1 METTNDTPETSQK
14 PSGWLKALSLWARW
28 LLILSASVW
37 VLVLGVWMG
46 LHGLIVPRID
56 LLRPSLERLT
66 TSALGVS
73 VEIGVLEARSD
84 SLIPTFEAREVV
96 FRNTAGEEILR
107 LPRMVATLSPQS
119 VAQLSFDQLYIERPE
134 FEIRRLAE
142 GQWRFAGIPLQAGAD
157 SPLADWFFS
166 QTEFI
171 VRQGKVHWQD
181 ATASAHAVTLED
193 IDLVVR
199 NGLRSH
205 TLRLDATPPKA
216 WGERFSLQ
224 GNFKQP
230 LLSLHEGRWQDWS
243 GQAFGQFGRLD
254 LSAIH
259 PHLNLPQGLTLAEG
273 TGWLRVWADIK
284 QGALTGVTADAD
296 LQNLQAQ
303 WEARIPA
310 LKLRQ
315 LKGRLSSRPWG
326 TGHELTL
333 RDLALVAED
342 GETWDAKSLR
352 LAWAAAMDTQP
363 AQGELQ
369 ADQLDLLALQRIG
382 MRLPVPEDVRQALAI
397 YQPKGQVNQLQA
409 KWSGSWPALSQYSA
423 RAQLQNLSVKSA
435 PDNAPATWPRLPA
448 LEGLNAEL
456 DISPN
461 QGKARLQFREGQMSW
476 PNLWEEPQL
485 PLKDLSADLQWQRK
499 GDRWQVQI
507 TQGRFA
513 NTDMAGDFQ
522 LNWQSAESGTGPGVL
537 DLTGNLNRLDARQVH
552 RYLPLALNQNIR
564 HYVRDAITQGQANQV
579 RLRVKGDLKHFPFSD
594 PKLGEFRIAG
604 QISKVA
610 YNYVPRYNA
619 NKDVAKPNI
628 EWPGLVDVAGE
639 LVFERN
645 GMLLKN
651 ARAKLQGAP
660 NLAWGGVEARIA
672 NFSETVVDV
681 KAEAKGP
688 LAEGLRWVVQ
698 SPVHAMLERALEKT
712 TAQGVVDYRLRLSL
726 PLQNLDKS
734 KVSGSLT
741 FANNDL
747 QMTPDSPALSRLRG
761 QLNFSETGFTLQNA
775 QARLLGGE
783 ARVEGSLRTQLKS
796 EEAPLQLRIQGTASA
811 EGVRSAKELGWIARI
826 GQSLEGSTSYNATFN
841 LRSNQPEV
849 SVISSLQG
857 LAIRAPAPL
866 GKDMAST
873 QAMKLDV
880 ALTPE
885 SLRPG
890 SKRLEDQIVFQLG
903 DVLALRYVRDLAGA
917 QEKVLRGGIALGP
930 SGIQAAPQPDMG
942 VSLLVNL
949 DQVDVDRW
957 EAWLSTLSAST
968 QPQAS
973 ANAAKA
979 TITPDNAQAYLP
991 NSFALQ
997 SPELSIDGRQLH
1009 HVLVGGSRQGDLWRA
1024 TVSAQEVN
1032 GYTEYRPS
1040 TANNPARLY
1049 ARLAYLNIP
1058 PSASNDVDN
1067 LLSEQPAS
1075 VPALDIVVNELELRG
1090 KRLGRAEVDAVN
1102 RVLPGGG
1109 REWRLNKF
1117 NLSMPE
1123 ASFNASG
1130 NWSASQAGAP
1140 KKTALDFTLDV
1151 NDSGD
1156 LLKRLGMPGA
1166 VRSGKGR
1173 LAGQVGW
1180 VGSPL
1185 NPDYPSMSGQFNV
1198 NIERGQFL
1206 KTDPGAARL
1215 LGVLNL
1221 QALPRR
1227 LLLDFRDVF
1236 SEGFAFD
1243 FFRGD
1248 VNIQQGMAYTN
1259 NLQMKG
1265 VNAAVMMEGKADIGR
1280 ETQDLKV
1287 VIVPDINAGTA
1298 SLVYS
1303 TINPVIG
1310 LTSFLAQYFLR
1321 RPLTEANTQEFHVDG
1336 TWSDPK
1342 VTRIQHKP
1350 AAKP

>member
-1 METTNDTPETSQK
+1 METTTVTPETPHK
-14 PSGWLKALSLWARW
+14 PSGWLKAFALWARW
-28 LLILSASVW
+28 LLIVCASVW
-37 VLVLGVWMG
+37 VLVLGVWIG
-46 LHGLIVPRID
+46 LHALIVPRID

-66 TSALGVS
+66 SSALGVS
-73 VEIGVLEARSD
+73 VQIGVLEARSD
-84 SLIPTFEAREVV
+84 SLIPTFEARDVALLDSAN
-96 FRNTAGEEILR
+96 REILR
-107 LPRMVATLSPQS
+107 LPRVVATLSPQS

-134 FEIRRLAE
+134 FEVRRLAQ
-142 GQWRFAGIPLQAGAD
+142 GQWAIAGLPLQPASD
-157 SPLADWFFS
+157 STLADWFFS

-171 VRQGKVHWQD
+171 VRHGKVHWQD
-181 ATASAHAVTLED
+181 ALSDAKAVTFDEV
-193 IDLVVR
+193 DLVIR

-205 TLRLDATPPKA
+205 LLRLDATPPGA

-243 GQAFGQFGRLD
+243 GQAFGQFGNLD
-254 LSAIH
+254 VSAIR
-259 PHLNLPQGLTLAEG
+259 PHLNLPQGFQIAQG

-284 QGALTGVTADAD
+284 HGALTGVTADAD

-303 WEARIPA
+303 WETKIPA

-315 LKGRLSSRPWG
+315 LKGRLSSRLWG
-326 TGHELTL
+326 AGHEVTL
-333 RDLALVAED
+333 RDLALVTED
-342 GETWDAKSLR
+342 GEVWEGKSLR
-352 LAWAAAMDTQP
+352 LAWTGALDSQP

-369 ADQLDLLALQRIG
+369 ADQLDLDALQRIG
-382 MRLPVPEDVRQALAI
+382 MRLPLSDTLRQALAG
-397 YQPKGQVNQLQA
+397 YQPKGQVTQLHA
-409 KWSGSWPALSQYSA
+409 KWSGSWPNLSQYSA
-423 RAQLQNLSVKSA
+423 RAQLQNLSLKSL
-435 PDNAPATWPRLPA
+435 PDNAPAPWPRLPA
-448 LEGLNAEL
+448 LEGLNAEVEV
-456 DISPN
+456 SPN
-461 QGKARLQFREGQMSW
+461 QGKARLQFREGQMTW

-485 PLKDLSADLQWQRK
+485 SLKDLSADVQWQRK
-499 GDRWQVQI
+499 DSRWQVQI
-507 TQGRFA
+507 TQGRLA
-513 NTDMAGDFQ
+513 NSDMAGDFQ
-522 LNWQSAESGTGPGVL
+522 LNWQSNESGTGPGVL
-537 DLTGNLNRLDARQVH
+537 DLTGNLSRLDARQVH
-552 RYLPLALNQNIR
+552 RYLPVNLNPNIR
-564 HYVRDAITQGQANQV
+564 HYVREAITQGQANQV
-579 RLRVKGDLKHFPFSD
+579 KLRVRGDLRHFPFSD

-604 QISKVA
+604 NISKVA
-610 YNYVPRYNA
+610 YNYAPRPNA
-619 NKDVAKPNI
+619 VKDTAKPST

-645 GMLLKN
+645 GMQFKN
-651 ARAKLQGAP
+651 GRAKLQGAP
-660 NLAWGGVEARIA
+660 NLFWSGVEARIP
-672 NFSETVVDV
+672 NFSEAVVDV

-688 LAEGLRWVVQ
+688 LADGIRWVIQ
-698 SPVHAMLERALEKT
+698 SPVHALLERALEKT

-726 PLQNLDKS
+726 PLQNLEKS
-734 KVSGSLT
+734 KVSGSLI

-747 QMTPDSPALSRLRG
+747 QITPDSPALSRVRG
-761 QLNFSETGFTLQNA
+761 QLNFSETGFALQNA

-783 ARVEGSLRTQLKS
+783 ARVEGSLRTQLNS
-796 EEAPLQLRIQGTASA
+796 EEAPLQLRIQGSASA
-811 EGVRSAKELGWIARI
+811 EGVRSAKELGWIAQL

-841 LRSNQPEV
+841 LRRNQPEV

-857 LAIRAPAPL
+857 MAIRAPDPL
-866 GKDMAST
+866 GKTMAST
-873 QAMKLDV
+873 QALRVDL

-885 SLRPG
+885 SARAG
-890 SKRLEDQIVFQLG
+890 SKRLEDQIVVQLG
-903 DVLALRYVRDLAGA
+903 DVLALRYVRDLAGPR
-917 QEKVLRGGIALGP
+917 EKVLRGGIALGA
-930 SGIQAAPQPDMG
+930 SGIQAAPQPDTG

-949 DQVDVDRW
+949 EQLDVDRW
-957 EAWLSTLSAST
+957 EAWLATMSTSSP
-968 QPQAS
+968 PQVSPAPGK
-973 ANAAKA
+973 AAPLA
-979 TITPDNAQAYLP
+979 ETSQAYLP
-991 NSFALQ
+991 TSFALQ
-997 SPELSIDGRQLH
+997 SPELSIDGRHLH
-1009 HVLVGGSRQGDLWRA
+1009 HVLVGGSRVGDLWRA

-1032 GYTEYRPS
+1032 GYTEYRPG

-1058 PSASNDVDN
+1058 PSASNDVDQ

-1075 VPALDIVVNELELRG
+1075 IPALDIVVNDLELRG
-1090 KRLGRAEVDAVN
+1090 KRFGRAEVDAVN
-1102 RVLPGGG
+1102 RLVPGGG

-1130 NWSASQAGAP
+1130 NWSASQASAP
-1140 KKTALDFTLDV
+1140 KKTALDFTLEV

-1156 LLKRLGMPGA
+1156 LLKRLGMPDA
-1166 VRSGKGR
+1166 VRAGKGK
-1173 LAGQVGW
+1173 LVGQVSW

-1185 NPDYPSMSGQFNV
+1185 SPDYPSMSGQFNV

-1227 LLLDFRDVF
+1227 LFLDFRDVF

-1248 VNIQQGMAYTN
+1248 VNIQQGMAHTN

-1303 TINPVIG
+1303 TINPVVG

-1342 VTRIQHKP
+1342 VTRINNKP
-1350 AAKP
+1350 TAKP

>member
-1 METTNDTPETSQK
+1 METTNDTPDTSQK
-14 PSGWLKALSLWARW
+14 PSGWLKAWSLWARW

-37 VLVLGVWMG
+37 VLVLGVWIA

-56 LLRPSLERLT
+56 VLRPGLERLT

-84 SLIPTFEAREVV
+84 SLIPTFEARDIAL
-96 FRNTAGEEILR
+96 RNNAGQEILR
-107 LPRMVATLSPQS
+107 LPRIVATLSPQS
-119 VAQLSFDQLYIERPE
+119 LAQLSFDQLYIERPE
-134 FEIRRLAE
+134 FEISR
-142 GQWRFAGIPLQAGAD
+142 QAGGHWTVAGLPLQSGQD
-157 SPLADWFFS
+157 SGWADWFFS
-166 QTEFI
+166 QKEFI
-171 VRQGKVHWQD
+171 VRHGKLHWKD
-181 ATASAHAVTLED
+181 EASAAPTVTFEEVD
-193 IDLVVR
+193 VVIR

-205 TLRLDATPPKA
+205 ALRLDATPPKA

-230 LLSLHEGRWQDWS
+230 LLSLHEARWQDWS
-243 GQAFGQFGRLD
+243 GQAFGQFGKLEMAAVQAH
-254 LSAIH
+254 LS
-259 PHLNLPQGLTLAEG
+259 LPDGFKMTQG

-284 QGALTGVTADAD
+284 HGAVTLVTADAD

-303 WEARIPA
+303 WDAKIPA
-310 LKLRQ
+310 LTLRQ
-315 LKGRLSSRPWG
+315 LKGRWSSRLWG
-326 TGHELTL
+326 TGQEVTL
-333 RDLALVAED
+333 RDMSLVTED
-342 GETWDAKSLR
+342 GEAWEGKSLR
-352 LAWAAAMDTQP
+352 LAWTAALDSQA

-369 ADQLDLLALQRIG
+369 ADQLDLDALQRIG
-382 MRLPVPEDVRQALAI
+382 SRLPWSADVRQAIAA
-397 YQPKGQVNQLQA
+397 YQPKGQVNNLQA
-409 KWSGSWPALSQYSA
+409 KWSGSWPTLSHYSA
-423 RAQLQNLSVKSA
+423 RAQLQNLSWKSL
-435 PDNAPATWPRLPA
+435 PENAPTTWPRLPA
-448 LEGLNAEL
+448 VEGLNAEL
-456 DISPN
+456 EVSPN
-461 QGKARLQFREGQMSW
+461 QGKARLQFRQGQLTW
-476 PNLWEEPQL
+476 PVLWEEPQL
-485 PLKDLSADLQWQRK
+485 SLKELSADVQWQRK
-499 GDRWQVQI
+499 ENRWHVQA
-507 TQGRFA
+507 TQGRLA
-513 NTDMAGDFQ
+513 NSDMAGDFQ
-522 LNWQSAESGTGPGVL
+522 LSWQSAESGAGPGIL
-537 DLTGNLNRLDARQVH
+537 DLTGNLSRLEARQVH
-552 RYLPLALNQNIR
+552 RYLPLTLAPNIR
-564 HYVRDAITQGQANQV
+564 HYVRDAITQGQASQV
-579 RLRVKGDLKHFPFSD
+579 KLRVKGDLQHFPFSD

-610 YNYVPRYNA
+610 YSYAPRPSA
-619 NKDVAKPNI
+619 GKEAAKPSS

-645 GMLLKN
+645 GMQVKN

-660 NLAWGGVEARIA
+660 NLLWSGVEARIA
-672 NFSETVVDV
+672 NFSETVVEV
-681 KAEAKGP
+681 KADAKGP
-688 LAEGLRWVVQ
+688 LAEGVRWVVQ
-698 SPVHAMLERALEKT
+698 SPVHAMLERALEQT
-712 TAQGVVDYRLRLSL
+712 TAQGVADYRLRLSL
-726 PLQNLDKS
+726 PLQNLEKG
-734 KVSGSLT
+734 KVSGSLV
-741 FANNDL
+741 FANNEL
-747 QMTPDSPALSRLRG
+747 HITPDAPVLSKLRG
-761 QLNFSETGFTLQNA
+761 QLNFSETGFALQNA
-775 QARLLGGE
+775 QAVLFGGE
-783 ARVEGSLRTQLKS
+783 ARIEGSLRAQLSS
-796 EEAPLQLRIQGTASA
+796 EEAPLQLRIQGNASA
-811 EGVRSAKELGWIARI
+811 EGVRSAKELGWLARI
-826 GQSLEGSTSYNATFN
+826 GQSLEGSTSYTATFS
-841 LRSNQPEV
+841 LRRNQPEV
-849 SVISSLQG
+849 SVISALQG
-857 LAIRAPAPL
+857 MAIRAPAPL
-866 GKDMAST
+866 GKPMASA
-873 QAMKLDV
+873 QPLKLEL

-885 SLRPG
+885 SLRAG
-890 SKRLEDQIVFQLG
+890 SKRLEDQLALQLG
-903 DVLALRYVRDLAGA
+903 DVLALRYVRDLSGP

-930 SGIQAAPQPDMG
+930 SGIQAAPQPDAG
-942 VSLLVNL
+942 VSLLAQL
-949 DQVDVDRW
+949 EEADLDRW
-957 EAWLSTLSAST
+957 EAWLASFSASPT
-968 QPQAS
+968 PVAS
-973 ANAAKA
+973 AGGGKA
-979 TITPDNAQAYLP
+979 SATSDNAQAYLP
-991 NSFALQ
+991 SSFALQ
-997 SPELSIDGRQLH
+997 SPELSIDGRHLH
-1009 HVLVGGSRQGDLWRA
+1009 NVVVGGSRQGDLWRA

-1032 GYTEYRPS
+1032 GYTEYRPGN
-1040 TANNPARLY
+1040 ANNPARLY

-1075 VPALDIVVNELELRG
+1075 IPALDIVVNDLELRG
-1090 KRLGRAEVDAVN
+1090 KRFGRAEVDAVN

-1109 REWRLNKF
+1109 REWRLNKL

-1130 NWSASQAGAP
+1130 NWSASQATAP
-1140 KKTALDFTLDV
+1140 KKTALDFTLEV
-1151 NDSGD
+1151 GDSGD

-1166 VRSGKGR
+1166 VRAGKGK

-1185 NPDYPSMSGQFNV
+1185 NPDYPTMNGQFNV

-1303 TINPVIG
+1303 TINPVMG

-1342 VTRIQHKP
+1342 VTRITNKP
-1350 AAKP
+1350 MTKP

>member
-1 METTNDTPETSQK
+1 METTTDMPETPQK
-14 PSGWLKALSLWARW
+14 PSGWLKAFSLWTRW
-28 LLILSASVW
+28 LLMVCASVW
-37 VLVLGVWMG
+37 VLVLGVWVV

-84 SLIPTFEAREVV
+84 SLIPTFEAREVAL
-96 FRNTAGEEILR
+96 RNNAGQEILR
-107 LPRMVATLSPQS
+107 LPRIVATLSPQS
-119 VAQLSFDQLYIERPE
+119 LAQLSFDQLYIERPE
-134 FEIRRLAE
+134 FDISRLAE
-142 GQWRFAGIPLQAGAD
+142 GQWQIAGLPLLSGPE
-157 SPLADWFFS
+157 SGLADWFFS
-166 QTEFI
+166 QTQFI
-171 VRQGKVHWQD
+171 VRHGKVHWQD
-181 ATASAHAVTLED
+181 QARAAPPVTFEEVD
-193 IDLVVR
+193 VVIR

-205 TLRLDATPPKA
+205 ALRVDATPPAA

-243 GQAFGQFGRLD
+243 GQAYGQFGKLD
-254 LSAIH
+254 VSALQA
-259 PHLNLPQGLTLAEG
+259 HLALPGGLQMTKG

-284 QGALTGVTADAD
+284 HGAVTVVTADAD
-296 LQNLQAQ
+296 LQGLKAQ
-303 WEARIPA
+303 WEAKIPA
-310 LKLRQ
+310 LTLRQ
-315 LKGRLSSRPWG
+315 LKGRWSARLWG
-326 TGHELTL
+326 AGHEVTL
-333 RDLALVAED
+333 RDMALVTED
-342 GETWDAKSLR
+342 GEAWEGKSLR
-352 LAWAAAMDTQP
+352 LAWSAALDSQA

-369 ADQLDLLALQRIG
+369 ADQLELDALQRIG
-382 MRLPVPEDVRQALAI
+382 ARLPLPDELRQAIAG
-397 YQPKGQVNQLQA
+397 YQPKGQITNLQA
-409 KWSGSWPALSQYSA
+409 KWSGTWPNLSHYSA
-423 RAQLQNLSVKSA
+423 RAQLQNLSLKTL
-435 PDNAPATWPRLPA
+435 PDNTPPRWPRLPG

-456 DISPN
+456 EISPS
-461 QGKARLQFREGQMSW
+461 QGKARLQFREGQVTW
-476 PNLWEEPQL
+476 PNLWEEPLL
-485 PLKDLSADLQWQRK
+485 PLKDLSAEVQWQRK
-499 GDRWQVQI
+499 DNRWQVQV
-507 TQGRFA
+507 TQGRLA
-513 NTDMAGDFQ
+513 NSDMAGDFQ

-537 DLTGNLNRLDARQVH
+537 ELNGHVHRLDARQVH
-552 RYLPLALNQNIR
+552 RYLPVSLSPNIR
-564 HYVRDAITQGQANQV
+564 HYVRDAITQGQASQV
-579 RLRVKGDLKHFPFSD
+579 KLRVKGDLKHFPFSD
-594 PKLGEFRIAG
+594 PKLGEFRVAG

-610 YNYVPRYNA
+610 YNYVPRSSA
-619 NKDVAKPNI
+619 VKEMAKPGSD
-628 EWPGLVDVAGE
+628 WPGLVDVAGE

-645 GMLLKN
+645 GMQLKN

-660 NLAWGGVEARIA
+660 NLAWSGVEARIS
-672 NFSETVVDV
+672 NFSETVVEI
-681 KAEAKGP
+681 KADAKGP
-688 LAEGLRWVVQ
+688 LAEGVRWVVQ
-698 SPVHAMLERALEKT
+698 SPVHSMLERALEKT

-726 PLQNLDKS
+726 PLQNLEKS
-734 KVSGSLT
+734 KVSGSLV
-741 FANNDL
+741 FANNDV
-747 QMTPDSPALSRLRG
+747 QMTPDSPVLSKLRG
-761 QLNFSETGFTLQNA
+761 QLNFTETGFALQNA

-783 ARVEGSLRTQLKS
+783 ARVEGSLRTQLS
-796 EEAPLQLRIQGTASA
+796 NEEAPLQLRIQGTASA
-811 EGVRSAKELGWIARI
+811 EGVRSAKELGWIARV
-826 GQSLEGSTSYNATFN
+826 GQSLEGSTNYNATFN
-841 LRSNQPEV
+841 LRRNQPEV

-857 LAIRAPAPL
+857 MAIRAPAPL
-866 GKDMAST
+866 GKPMGST
-873 QAMKLDV
+873 QALRLDV

-890 SKRLEDQIVFQLG
+890 SKRLEDQIMLQLG
-903 DVLALRYVRDLAGA
+903 DVLALRYVRDLTGP
-917 QEKVLRGGIALGP
+917 QEKVLRGGVALGP
-930 SGIQAAPQPDMG
+930 SGIQAAPQPDAG
-942 VSLLVNL
+942 VSMLVQL
-949 DQVDVDRW
+949 EQADLDRW
-957 EAWLSTLSAST
+957 EAWLSTLAASPA
-968 QPQAS
+968 PQAGPGAGKAS
-973 ANAAKA
+973 AVS
-979 TITPDNAQAYLP
+979 DSAQAYLP
-991 NSFALQ
+991 SAFALQ
-997 SPELSIDGRQLH
+997 SPELSIDGRHLH
-1009 HVLVGGSRQGDLWRA
+1009 NVLVGGSRQGDLWRA

-1032 GYTEYRPS
+1032 GYTEYRPGS
-1040 TANNPARLY
+1040 ANNPARLY

-1067 LLSEQPAS
+1067 FLSEQPAS
-1075 VPALDIVVNELELRG
+1075 IPALDIVVNDLELRG
-1090 KRLGRAEVDAVN
+1090 KRFGRAEVDAVN
-1102 RVLPGGG
+1102 RLLPGGG

-1130 NWSASQAGAP
+1130 NWSAAQASAP
-1140 KKTALDFTLDV
+1140 KKTALDFTLEV

-1156 LLKRLGMPGA
+1156 LLKRLGMPDA
-1166 VRSGKGR
+1166 VRAGKGK

-1227 LLLDFRDVF
+1227 LFLDFRDVF

-1248 VNIQQGMAYTN
+1248 VNIQHGMAYTN

-1303 TINPVIG
+1303 TINPVVG

-1342 VTRIQHKP
+1342 VTRINHKP
-1350 AAKP
+1350 TAKP